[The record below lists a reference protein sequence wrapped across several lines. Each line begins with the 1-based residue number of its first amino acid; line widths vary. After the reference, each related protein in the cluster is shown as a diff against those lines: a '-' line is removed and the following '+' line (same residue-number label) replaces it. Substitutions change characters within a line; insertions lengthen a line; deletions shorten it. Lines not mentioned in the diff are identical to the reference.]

1 MPLPFSHRLIVDQK
15 AWRFSSTDT
24 GRAQSST
31 ALRNIVSESDL
42 RAGVDRLA
50 AYVKK
55 LPKETI
61 VEPLK
66 KAGKV
71 RG

>member
-1 MPLPFSHRLIVDQK
+1 MQL
-15 AWRFSSTDT
+15 T
-24 GRAQSST
+24 GHKTRSVFD
-31 ALRNIVSESDL
+31 RYNIVSESDL

-66 KAGKV
+66 NAGKG

>member
-1 MPLPFSHRLIVDQK
+1 LATAVPLDIPVLRHRYDFD
-15 AWRFSSTDT
+15 RY
-24 GRAQSST
+24 
-31 ALRNIVSESDL
+31 NIVSESDL

-55 LPKETI
+55 LPKGMN

-66 KAGKV
+66 KGRKA